1 MYTRSDNP
9 RNIIPASSLPT
20 SLPGPVGMVHGTS
33 PDTHWPLYK
42 SAGWRKYLPFDIP
55 EGMVVVPESRTTVDD
70 GDTVVE
76 SYEVISV
83 DQHEADNAQRWAE
96 AEAQRQLD
104 KPVELRA
111 TENLFLILCA
121 AILTEPDVTK
131 ARKLGFQQLPAYLG
145 QAQAISDYL
154 DAVLAILQG
163 YAPVFAGMQI
173 TLPTDLAGIEKLAAF
188 INASGVYYNVKWW
201 DDCVLHPELLG
212 AQ

>member
-1 MYTRSDNP
+1 MYTRTDNT
-9 RNIIPASSLPT
+9 RNIIPSQSLPT

-33 PDTHWPLYK
+33 PDTHWPLYQN
-42 SAGWRKYLPFDIP
+42 AGWRKFLPFDVP
-55 EGMVVVPESRTTVDD
+55 EGMVVVPESRTTLDD

-76 SYEVISV
+76 SYECVTV

-104 KPVELRA
+104 KPVDLRA
-111 TENLFLILCA
+111 TENLFLVLCG

-131 ARKLGFQQLPAYLG
+131 ARKLGFQELPGYLA

-154 DAVLAILQG
+154 DVVLQILQG
-163 YAPVFAGMQI
+163 YAAVFEGMLI
-173 TLPTDLAGIEKLAAF
+173 PIPTDLDGIKELAAF

-212 AQ
+212 A